1 MHLRSYVFH
10 PRPPRREILF
20 AASGRVHQP
29 TRTLV
34 PHRRPVEW
42 TGTLDRADVTPPALL
57 QNPRTMFPVP
67 VAGEHALG

>member
-1 MHLRSYVFH
+1 M
-10 PRPPRREILF
+10 
-20 AASGRVHQP
+20 
-29 TRTLV
+29 